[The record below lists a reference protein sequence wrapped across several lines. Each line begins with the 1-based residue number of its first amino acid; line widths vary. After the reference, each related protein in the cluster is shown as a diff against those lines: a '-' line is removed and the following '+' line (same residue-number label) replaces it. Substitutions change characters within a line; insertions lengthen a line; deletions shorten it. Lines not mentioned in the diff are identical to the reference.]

1 MPTYVTLAK
10 WTDEGVKGVKDLPQ
24 RLAGAREAAR
34 AAGGDI
40 KGVYM
45 LMGEYDV
52 LLILEAPDD
61 KTMATSILRQA
72 GLGNV
77 RTTTVRAF
85 TEEEIGEIAAGL

>member
-1 MPTYVTLAK
+1 MK
-10 WTDEGVKGVKDLPQ
+10 NVKDLPQ
-24 RLAGAREAAR
+24 RLAGAREAAQ
-34 AAGGDI
+34 AAGGDF

-52 LLILEAPDD
+52 LLISEAPDD
-61 KTMATSILRQA
+61 KTMATAILRQA

-85 TEEEIGEIAAGL
+85 TEDEIGEIAGGL